1 MQMDMNLDHQH
12 IACERC
18 EVVWCA
24 VCVGRFEI
32 RVSPEWVRRQR
43 VASLN

>member
-1 MQMDMNLDHQH
+1 MELDLQRDHQH

-18 EVVWCA
+18 ERVWCA
-24 VCVGRFEI
+24 VCVGRVEI
-32 RVSPEWVRRQR
+32 KISPKWLEQQR